1 MLGAAKSPLTVT
13 QLAPANSLRPVKW
26 LLTPTPATMPI
37 TLIDYT
43 SYDEIRAV
51 LGVSDEELEDST
63 LSLPM
68 YLTTLTLGLGD
79 IDTTL
84 ETQYL
89 TLKAA
94 TTLTP
99 KEQKLLDVVSVFS
112 AYAVAQHL
120 LTSMPLFA
128 PKRITDGRAETDR
141 VTDPFKDVRLG
152 VNHTYASLKA
162 RLSELLEI
170 PVAST
175 RIYFG
180 AVGLAINPV
189 TSL

>member
-1 MLGAAKSPLTVT
+1 
-13 QLAPANSLRPVKW
+13 
-26 LLTPTPATMPI
+26 MPI

-63 LSLPM
+63 LALPM
-68 YLTTLTLGLGD
+68 YLTALQLQLGD
-79 IDTTL
+79 IAETL
-84 ETQYL
+84 EDQYQN
-89 TLKAA
+89 LKVE
-94 TTLTP
+94 TFLTP

-141 VTDPFKDVRLG
+141 VTDPFEGVRQG
-152 VNHTYASLKA
+152 VNSMYASLRA
-162 RLSELLEI
+162 RLAGMLEV

-175 RIYFG
+175 KFYFG

-189 TSL
+189 TNL

>member
-1 MLGAAKSPLTVT
+1 MFHTLT
-13 QLAPANSLRPVKW
+13 
-26 LLTPTPATMPI
+26 
-37 TLIDYT
+37 DFT

-51 LGVSDEELEDST
+51 LGVSDDELEDST

-79 IDTTL
+79 IDATL

-94 TTLTP
+94 ATLTP

-152 VNHTYASLKA
+152 VNHTHASLKA
-162 RLSELLEI
+162 RLSGMLEI

-175 RIYFG
+175 RLYFG

-189 TSL
+189 TNL